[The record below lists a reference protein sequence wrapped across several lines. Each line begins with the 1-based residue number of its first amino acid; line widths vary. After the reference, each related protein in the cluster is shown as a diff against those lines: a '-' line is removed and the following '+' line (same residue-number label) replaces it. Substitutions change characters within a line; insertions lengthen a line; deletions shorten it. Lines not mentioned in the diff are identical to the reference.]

1 MIYLLL
7 CLCNIDPY
15 FHSLHFFLSKPI
27 TYSIDVNCFL
37 SKNILM
43 GAIKRRARR
52 ERSKEHAEKALY
64 YCLLFMY
71 LFWEITTY
79 QTIYGI
85 VVILLVSFWM
95 TLEQQNVKSTKIKL
109 YRFNICGAVY
119 LFSYRKI
126 FFSNKCFTAR
136 TS

>member
-1 MIYLLL
+1 
-7 CLCNIDPY
+7 
-15 FHSLHFFLSKPI
+15 
-27 TYSIDVNCFL
+27 
-37 SKNILM
+37 M

-52 ERSKEHAEKALY
+52 QRSKEHAEKALY

-95 TLEQQNVKSTKIKL
+95 TLEQQSVKRTKIKL
-109 YRFNICGAVY
+109 YRFNICDAVY
-119 LFSYRKI
+119 FFSYRKI
-126 FFSNKCFTAR
+126 FFFQINVLQHEPHKMLLASKWKTIKDK
-136 TS
+136 